1 MTGKSPQFRIGNG
14 YDTDDL
20 EEDWFWDMQLQ
31 QDIWGNVCYNVR
43 NTDEIQ
49 PQLWRNLKLK
59 LKYRKITE
67 IQI

>member
-1 MTGKSPQFRIGNG
+1 MSYPKLRIGNV
-14 YDTDDL
+14 YDTEDL

-49 PQLWRNLKLK
+49 HQ
-59 LKYRKITE
+59 
-67 IQI
+67 

>member
-31 QDIWGNVCYNVR
+31 QDIWGNLCYNIR
-43 NTDEIQ
+43 NTDGIQ
-49 PQLWRNLKLK
+49 P
-59 LKYRKITE
+59 Y
-67 IQI
+67 

>member
-1 MTGKSPQFRIGNG
+1 MTRKSPQFRIGNG
-14 YDTDDL
+14 YDNDDL

-49 PQLWRNLKLK
+49 PQ
-59 LKYRKITE
+59 
-67 IQI
+67 